1 MQILSSLVALS
12 GFCYLRRI
20 RFSLPNRY
28 LTHETRRETSFD
40 VENLP
45 IGEVWREGTVK
56 GGSVDWT
63 PTVDRDFYMN
73 RSNLPLDFS

>member
-1 MQILSSLVALS
+1 MLK
-12 GFCYLRRI
+12 
-20 RFSLPNRY
+20 
-28 LTHETRRETSFD
+28 
-40 VENLP
+40 NLP